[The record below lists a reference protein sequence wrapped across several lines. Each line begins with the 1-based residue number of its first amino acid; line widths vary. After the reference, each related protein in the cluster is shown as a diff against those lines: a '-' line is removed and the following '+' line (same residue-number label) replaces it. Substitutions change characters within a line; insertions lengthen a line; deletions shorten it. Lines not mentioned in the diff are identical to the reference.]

1 VKFEAMSV
9 QRNTTTKVMTPLG
22 VLYVTICRDNDGVM
36 QLLTA
41 QCGKEKTG
49 GTWCGAEG
57 DERLSHPQI
66 NSLLDCV
73 CHLARKLVKAGVP
86 ERIVAAKLM
95 GYDEGWPVTFTFPK
109 GAHGDAHRVR
119 SLQDA
124 IAKVM
129 VHDAEARKSG
139 RKA

>member
-1 VKFEAMSV
+1 MSFDV
-9 QRNTTTKVMTPLG
+9 PTYASTTTKVKTPLG
-22 VLYVTICRDNDGVM
+22 NLYVQIARDGDGTI
-36 QLLTA
+36 QILTA

-49 GTWCGAEG
+49 GKWCGNEG
-57 DERLSHPQI
+57 EEMISHPQI
-66 NSLLDCV
+66 NSLLDCI
-73 CHLARKLVKAGVP
+73 CHLARKLVKHGVP

-95 GYDEGWPVTFTFPK
+95 GYDEGWPMTYTFPR
-109 GAHGDAHRVR
+109 GMHGDAHRVR

-129 VHDAEARKSG
+129 VHDTEARKSG